1 MQEAANDALALTL
14 LSFSLPKVYF
24 LWLKVFFLS
33 ISCNSV
39 KGGRVVLDMDTSHE
53 AGVGALSLSSYYL
66 VNDGL
71 QHEVGEFVKA

>member
-1 MQEAANDALALTL
+1 MCILFGLKFLFFQ
-14 LSFSLPKVYF
+14 SF
-24 LWLKVFFLS
+24 
-33 ISCNSV
+33 NSV
-39 KGGRVVLDMDTSHE
+39 KGGRVVLDMETSQE